1 MRYVKPD
8 GTKYNKLSVSP
19 YNDAPMIK
27 TMFFAADTA
36 KGGNSLMG
44 GDHNGYP
51 SVGLPHTPSTDF
63 STPIISA
70 AGHNWGYT
78 ELSNEFN
85 KATSIFRTNGVPVNA
100 NATPFSGGQDVF
112 SVRLAG
118 GKRGD
123 VLAEYGYDD
132 GVTVI
137 GFTFLPWAAPNSS
150 WDVTG
155 VRMNLGWGAYRDT
168 AAFDFGVFSASRSAS
183 GLFVNVFGN
192 YTASGAAG
200 WQTGLVNVVGDQM
213 RGLQVGLVN
222 YAERLSGVQI
232 GLLNFARSQ
241 HFFPIINIAW

>member
-1 MRYVKPD
+1 MKKITMMAAIAAAMAATAQPVTPETGVAND
-8 GTKYNKLSVSP
+8 HTGT
-19 YNDAPMIK
+19 
-27 TMFFAADTA
+27 
-36 KGGNSLMG
+36 
-44 GDHNGYP
+44 
-51 SVGLPHTPSTDF
+51 
-63 STPIISA
+63 
-70 AGHNWGYT
+70 
-78 ELSNEFN
+78 
-85 KATSIFRTNGVPVNA
+85 
-100 NATPFSGGQDVF
+100 
-112 SVRLAG
+112 AG
-118 GKRGD
+118 GATGVVFVPRT
-123 VLAEYGYDD
+123 AETGYGYDD

-155 VRMNLGWGAYRDT
+155 V
-168 AAFDFGVFSASRSAS
+168 RSAS

>member
-1 MRYVKPD
+1 MKKIVMMAAVAAAMAAMAQPLTP
-8 GTKYNKLSVSP
+8 GTGVA
-19 YNDAPMIK
+19 NDHTGNIGGATGVVFVPR
-27 TMFFAADTA
+27 TA
-36 KGGNSLMG
+36 E
-44 GDHNGYP
+44 
-51 SVGLPHTPSTDF
+51 TD
-63 STPIISA
+63 
-70 AGHNWGYT
+70 
-78 ELSNEFN
+78 
-85 KATSIFRTNGVPVNA
+85 
-100 NATPFSGGQDVF
+100 
-112 SVRLAG
+112 
-118 GKRGD
+118 
-123 VLAEYGYDD
+123 YGYVD
-132 GVTVI
+132 GMTVI
-137 GFTFLPWAAPNSS
+137 GFTFLPWAVPNHS

-155 VRMNLGWGAYRDT
+155 VRLNLGWGAYRDT